1 MSRALWLDPGF
12 GASGDMLLGTLLGL
26 GAPLEAVRADVASL
40 GVTGWSIDV
49 EPVLRAGI
57 AATRAVVATDADHA
71 RPPTDADHDHAHDH
85 HHAHDHEQHRQHG
98 HAEHRAWSTID
109 RLLAGAALP
118 ERVKA
123 GARATFEL
131 LGRVEAGIHGVT
143 IDEVHF
149 HEVGALDAIVDI
161 VGAWSALHHLGI
173 DEVAS
178 GPVGI
183 GNGMIQAAHGR
194 LPAPAP
200 ATVEL
205 LAGAA
210 DIRPVEW
217 ASETVTPTG
226 AALLRTMV
234 TRWGPVPAGRLV
246 GFSRGAGGR
255 NPATHPNVLGALLVE
270 TDDAPA
276 AGSRGS
282 GSLSPQPRTETALV
296 LATNL
301 DDVTPELLGHLVG
314 RLLDAGA
321 DDAWVVPIGMKKNRP
336 GHELRVLCRPDRAD
350 GLETVIFAETG
361 TLGLRRELVAKQ
373 VLERSWR
380 TVTVRGHEIR
390 VKLGPHGAKAE
401 HDDLVAASRA
411 TGVPLRLLAAEAVA
425 ATGPSAATESVTAE
439 PETEPGV

>member
-26 GAPLEAVRADVASL
+26 GAPLDAVRADVAGL

-57 AATRAVVATDADHA
+57 AATRAVVV
-71 RPPTDADHDHAHDH
+71 TDADHDHHDHDHGGDHDDHDH
-85 HHAHDHEQHRQHG
+85 H

-173 DEVAS
+173 DEVAA
-178 GPVGI
+178 GPVGL
-183 GNGMIQAAHGR
+183 GNGVIQAAHGR

-205 LAGAA
+205 LAGGAA
-210 DIRPVEW
+210 AIRPVDS

-226 AALLRTMV
+226 AALLCTMV
-234 TRWGPVPAGRLV
+234 GRWGPVPAGRLV
-246 GFSRGAGGR
+246 AFSRGAGGR

-270 TDDAPA
+270 SDDAPA
-276 AGSRGS
+276 APGASDRAGSE
-282 GSLSPQPRTETALV
+282 LSASPRTEAALV

-301 DDVTPELLGHLVG
+301 DDVTPELLGHLVTW
-314 RLLDAGA
+314 LLDAGA
-321 DDAWVVPIGMKKNRP
+321 DDAWLVPIGMKKNRP

-350 GLETVIFAETG
+350 GLEAMIFAETG

-373 VLERSWR
+373 VLARAWR

-390 VKLGPHGAKAE
+390 VKQGPHGAKAE
-401 HDDLVAASRA
+401 HDDLAAASLA
-411 TGVPLRLLAAEAVA
+411 TGVPLRILGIEAVTA
-425 ATGPSAATESVTAE
+425 AGGAPAR
-439 PETEPGV
+439 PHPGE